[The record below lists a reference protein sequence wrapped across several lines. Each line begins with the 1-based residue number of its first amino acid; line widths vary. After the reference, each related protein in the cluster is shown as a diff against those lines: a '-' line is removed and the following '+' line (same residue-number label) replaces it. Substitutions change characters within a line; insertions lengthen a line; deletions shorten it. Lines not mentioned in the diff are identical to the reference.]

1 MRSELYNI
9 DCLEYMKTLP
19 DGSVDV
25 ICTDPPYKYLDHKL
39 DRDFDEQVFFDEAV
53 RVLKDSGWIILFG
66 RGTSF
71 YRWNT
76 MLHERGMVFKE
87 EVIWNKQYGGTVF
100 NALNRMHETISIS
113 VKRNGSLFKNKVPYI
128 EKREYNTDEMR
139 QDIKRLLP
147 VIGNCYELQS
157 LLSYLDE
164 GVIYSD
170 SIRKKSININSET
183 KSINR
188 VVGTMRTIREGI
200 KESSII
206 QIINNTRGNIHPTQK
221 PVRLIERL
229 LQLVTRGGL
238 VLDPFSGSGS
248 CRIAC
253 HNLGLDF
260 IGCEI
265 DKEYYNASQVWYSS
279 ECEGRLL

>member
-1 MRSELYNI
+1 
-9 DCLEYMKTLP
+9 MKTLP

-25 ICTDPPYKYLDHKL
+25 ICTDPPYKYLNHKL
-39 DRDFDEQVFFDEAV
+39 DRDFDEIQFFNEAV
-53 RVLKDSGWIILFG
+53 RVLKDGGWIIIFG
-66 RGTSF
+66 RGVSF

-76 MLHERGMVFKE
+76 MLAERGMVFKE
-87 EVIWNKQYGGTVF
+87 EVIWDKQYSNTVM
-100 NALNRMHETISIS
+100 NPLNRQHESISIS
-113 VKRNGSLFKNKVPYI
+113 VKGNGRILCNRVPYI
-128 EKREYNTDEMR
+128 EKKEYSTEEMR
-139 QDIKRLLP
+139 NDIKRLLP
-147 VIGNCYELQS
+147 VTRNAKELQA
-157 LLSYLDE
+157 LLNYLND
-164 GVIYSD
+164 GVVFSD
-170 SIRKKSININSET
+170 SIRGERINMRAGT
-183 KSINR
+183 KDMHR
-188 VVGTMRTIREGI
+188 VASTMRCIREGI
-200 KESSII
+200 RESSII
-206 QIINNTRGNIHPTQK
+206 RLLNNTRNNIHPTQK

-265 DKEYYNASQVWYSS
+265 DEEYYNASQAWYSS

>member
-1 MRSELYNI
+1 
-9 DCLEYMKTLP
+9 MKTLP

-53 RVLKDSGWIILFG
+53 RVLKDGGWIILFG

-76 MLHERGMVFKE
+76 LMNERGLVFKE
-87 EVIWNKQYGGTVF
+87 EVIWDKVRPSSP
-100 NALNRMHETISIS
+100 LLPLKRRHETISIFT
-113 VKRNGSLFKNKVPYI
+113 KNRGSILCSKVPYL
-128 EKREYNTDEMR
+128 EKKEYDV
-139 QDIKRLLP
+139 QSIIKDIKRMKTILH
-147 VIGNCYELQS
+147 NTKELNEV
-157 LLSYLDE
+157 LGYLESNILAYNEKVKSAVNFTTQHSVVDRASRPAECLKQMKE
-164 GVIYSD
+164 GMS
-170 SIRKKSININSET
+170 
-183 KSINR
+183 
-188 VVGTMRTIREGI
+188 
-200 KESSII
+200 ESSII
-206 QIINNTRGNIHPTQK
+206 SILPMQYKRIHPTQK

-265 DKEYYNASQVWYSS
+265 DDEYYNASQAWYSS
-279 ECEGRLL
+279 ECEGSLLT

>member
-19 DGSVDV
+19 DESVDV

-53 RVLKDSGWIILFG
+53 RLLKDGGWIILFG

-113 VKRNGSLFKNKVPYI
+113 VKRKGNLFKNKVPYI

-147 VIGNCYELQS
+147 VIGNCHELQS

-164 GVIYSD
+164 GVIYSN
-170 SIRKKSININSET
+170 SIRKRSININSET
-183 KSINR
+183 KSIDR

-229 LQLVTRGGL
+229 LQLVTRGGACTGPFQRIWL
-238 VLDPFSGSGS
+238 VSDCLS
-248 CRIAC
+248 
-253 HNLGLDF
+253 
-260 IGCEI
+260 
-265 DKEYYNASQVWYSS
+265 
-279 ECEGRLL
+279 

>member
-1 MRSELYNI
+1 
-9 DCLEYMKTLP
+9 MKTLP
-19 DGSVDV
+19 DKCVDV
-25 ICTDPPYKYLDHKL
+25 ICTDPPYKYLNHKL
-39 DRDFDEQVFFDEAV
+39 DRDFDETIFFDEAV
-53 RVLKDSGWIILFG
+53 RVLKDNGWVIIFG

-71 YRWNT
+71 YRWNV
-76 MLHERGMVFKE
+76 MLADRGMTFKE
-87 EVIWNKQYGGTVF
+87 EIIWNKQYGGTVF

-113 VKRNGSLFKNKVPYI
+113 VKGSGSLFKNKIPYV

-147 VIGNCYELQS
+147 VIGNRKDLDA
-157 LLSYLDE
+157 LIAYLDN
-164 GVIYSD
+164 GTLYSGNM
-170 SIRKKSININSET
+170 RKKSINIQSDT

-188 VVGTMRTIREGI
+188 VVGTMRTITEGI

-206 QIINNTRGNIHPTQK
+206 SILNNTRHNIHPTEK

-229 LQLVTRGGL
+229 LLLVTRGGL
-238 VLDPFSGSGS
+238 VLDPFAGSGS
-248 CRIAC
+248 CRMAC

-265 DKEYYNASQVWYSS
+265 DEEYYSAAEKRYR
-279 ECEGRLL
+279 ELCEPNNSN

>member
-1 MRSELYNI
+1 
-9 DCLEYMKTLP
+9 MKTLP

-39 DRDFDEQVFFDEAV
+39 DRDFDEQVFFDEAF

-76 MLHERGMVFKE
+76 MLAERGIVFKE
-87 EVIWNKQYGGTVF
+87 EVVWNKVRPSSP
-100 NALNRMHETISIS
+100 LNPLKRKHETISIS
-113 VKRNGSLFKNKVPYI
+113 VKGKGKINLTHIPYLEAKGLDMNGIVS
-128 EKREYNTDEMR
+128 
-139 QDIKRLLP
+139 DIKRMRSILNNPSELEK
-147 VIGNCYELQS
+147 VQEYLMNNQLCYSE
-157 LLSYLDE
+157 E
-164 GVIYSD
+164 NKGVPNGTTHHSV
-170 SIRKKSININSET
+170 
-183 KSINR
+183 INR
-188 VVGTMRTIREGI
+188 ASRPAECLNQMKKGMTEHDII
-200 KESSII
+200 SIVPE
-206 QIINNTRGNIHPTQK
+206 QYKRIHPTEK

-229 LQLVTRGGL
+229 LNLVIKDKGL
-238 VLDPFSGSGS
+238 VFDPFSGSGS
-248 CRIAC
+248 SRIAC

-265 DKEYYNASQVWYSS
+265 DEEYYNASQARYSS

>member
-1 MRSELYNI
+1 
-9 DCLEYMKTLP
+9 MKTLP

-25 ICTDPPYKYLDHKL
+25 ICTDPPYKYLKHKL

-76 MLHERGMVFKE
+76 LMNERGLAFKE
-87 EVIWNKQYGGTVF
+87 ELVWDKQYNSTVL
-100 NALNRMHETISIS
+100 NPLNRQHESISIS
-113 VKRNGSLFKNKVPYI
+113 VKGNGRILCNRVPYI
-128 EKREYNTDEMR
+128 EKREYSTEAMR
-139 QDIKRLLP
+139 NDIKRILT
-147 VIGNCYELQS
+147 VTGNVKELQA
-157 LLSYLDE
+157 LLDYLNA
-164 GVIYSD
+164 GVIFSD
-170 SIRKKSININSET
+170 SIRGQRINMQAGT
-183 KSINR
+183 KDINR
-188 VVGTMRTIREGI
+188 VASAMRAIREGVR
-200 KESSII
+200 ESSII
-206 QIINNTRGNIHPTQK
+206 RLLNNTRNTIHPTQK

-265 DKEYYNASQVWYSS
+265 DEEYYNASQERYQK

>member
-1 MRSELYNI
+1 
-9 DCLEYMKTLP
+9 
-19 DGSVDV
+19 
-25 ICTDPPYKYLDHKL
+25 
-39 DRDFDEQVFFDEAV
+39 
-53 RVLKDSGWIILFG
+53 
-66 RGTSF
+66 
-71 YRWNT
+71 

-113 VKRNGSLFKNKVPYI
+113 VKRMGSLFKNKVPYI

-147 VIGNCYELQS
+147 VIGNCYELQA
-157 LLSYLDE
+157 LLAYLDE
-164 GVIYSD
+164 GVIYSN
-170 SIRKKSININSET
+170 SIRKRSININSET

-188 VVGTMRTIREGI
+188 VVGTMRTMREGI

-206 QIINNTRGNIHPTQK
+206 QMINNTRGNIHPTQK

-265 DKEYYNASQVWYSS
+265 DEEYYNASQAWYSS
-279 ECEGRLL
+279 ECDGRLL